1 MEQEGIVIKTENS
14 FLEALVIRESGC
26 GGNCKSCAGCSS
38 ESKPITVKLL
48 NELDAKVGDRILL
61 QIENGIVIR
70 YSLIMYFIPLI
81 FFVFGL
87 VSGIMILSENNVSNY
102 ELKSFGIGIISL
114 LTSFLILKILDK
126 KIFNKRNDVIK
137 AIRILNFE
145 EE

>member
-1 MEQEGIVIKTENS
+1 MKQEGIVIKTENS
-14 FLEALVIRESGC
+14 FLEVLVIRESGW

-38 ESKPITVKLL
+38 ESKPVTVNIL
-48 NELDAKVGDRILL
+48 NDINAKVGDRILL
-61 QIENGIVIR
+61 QIENGTVVK
-70 YSLIMYFIPLI
+70 YSIIMYFIPLM

-87 VSGIMILSENNVSNY
+87 ISGIMILSENNVSNY

-114 LTSFLILKILDK
+114 LASFLILKILDK
-126 KIFNKRNDVIK
+126 KIFSKRSDVIK